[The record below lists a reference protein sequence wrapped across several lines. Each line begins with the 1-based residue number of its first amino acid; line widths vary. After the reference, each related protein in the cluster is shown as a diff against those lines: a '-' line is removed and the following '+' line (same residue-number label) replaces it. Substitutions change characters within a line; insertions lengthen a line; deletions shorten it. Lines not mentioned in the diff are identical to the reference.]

1 MLPSLHFRTPSS
13 HNFGTIF
20 SMSEQHAGSHGTIA
34 QSGSSKAVVFGIVG
48 VVALY
53 VAAALMHWPQK
64 GTEMTVG
71 IHHAAG
77 DHTPDAPD
85 TGAKTDAGHFDAN
98 PVHGSGG
105 AHPEYF
111 MVLPFCLLLAAIAIL
126 PLSHKT
132 AHFWENNRN
141 KLIIAG
147 GLGLVTLAYYAFAY
161 HHPLERHFLGH
172 AVIEPTSATALPWV
186 IIQNSI
192 FNEFVPFIV
201 LLFSLYTISGGIR
214 ISGDLPAHP
223 ATNTSFL
230 AVGGLLASFIGTTGA
245 AMLLIRPVLETNKER
260 KHVAHTVVFF
270 IFIVCNCGGC
280 LLPIGDPPLFLG
292 YLLGV
297 DFLWTLNLWKQ
308 WALVNAAL
316 LAIYFLW
323 DTLVAYPKESVRD
336 IKRDETQVRA
346 LTFEGLWPNVPL
358 LVGVVLAAALLSP
371 GKPLFASETS
381 SGWHPWLFLREIV
394 QLALVGVSLAV
405 GSSKVRAANGFNYG
419 AILEVAA
426 LFIGIFI
433 CMQPA
438 LQILDVQGA
447 NLPVKTAWQ
456 YFWATGSLS
465 SVLDNAPTYVVF
477 YKLAHIDPAN
487 LTETSNHL
495 LAAIS
500 LGAVFMGANTY
511 IGNGPNFM
519 VKTIAENAGIKMPSF
534 FGYMAYSFG
543 VLIPLF
549 VLVTYIFFR

>member
-1 MLPSLHFRTPSS
+1 
-13 HNFGTIF
+13 
-20 SMSEQHAGSHGTIA
+20 MSEHHGGSQGGAAAG
-34 QSGSSKAVVFGIVG
+34 GSSKGVIAGLVG
-48 VVALY
+48 VLLLY
-53 VAAALMHWPQK
+53 AVAAVMHWPQT
-64 GTEMTVG
+64 GTEMTNGV
-71 IHHAAG
+71 HHAAG
-77 DHTPDAPD
+77 DHVADPPG

-98 PVHGSGG
+98 PEHGNQNA

-111 MVLPFCLLLAAIAIL
+111 MVLPFCLLLGAIAIF

-132 AHFWENNRN
+132 EHFWENNTN
-141 KLIIAG
+141 KLIVAG

-172 AVIEPTSATALPWV
+172 AVIEPTSAGALPWV

-192 FNEFVPFIV
+192 FNDFVPFIV
-201 LLFSLYTISGGIR
+201 LLFALYTICGGIR

-223 ATNTSFL
+223 STNTAFL

-245 AMLLIRPVLETNKER
+245 AMLLIRLVLETNKER

-270 IFIVCNCGGC
+270 IFIICNCGGC

-292 YLLGV
+292 YLQGV
-297 DFLWTLNLWKQ
+297 DFLWTLGLWKQ
-308 WALVNAAL
+308 WALVNGAL

-323 DTLVAYPKESVRD
+323 DTLIAYPKESRSD
-336 IKRDETQVRA
+336 IKRDETQVRS
-346 LTFEGLWPNVPL
+346 LKFEGLMPNVL
-358 LVGVVLAAALLSP
+358 LLGGVVLAAALLSP
-371 GKPLFASETS
+371 TKPFPGTE
-381 SGWHPWLFLREIV
+381 WYPWLFLREAV
-394 QLALVGVSLAV
+394 QLGLVAISLGL
-405 GSSKVRAANGFNYG
+405 GSQRVRDENSFNYG
-419 AILEVAA
+419 AIIEVAA

-438 LQILDVQGA
+438 LQILDVRGSE
-447 NLPVKTAWQ
+447 LPVKNAWQ

-465 SVLDNAPTYVVF
+465 SVLDNAPTYLVF
-477 YKLAHIDPAN
+477 YELAKIDPAQ
-487 LTETSNHL
+487 LTEEMAKL
-495 LAAIS
+495 LTAIS

-519 VKTIAENAGIKMPSF
+519 VKTIAEKSGIKMPSF

-549 VLVTYIFFR
+549 VVITFVFFK

>member
-1 MLPSLHFRTPSS
+1 
-13 HNFGTIF
+13 
-20 SMSEQHAGSHGTIA
+20 MSEHHGGSQGGAAAG
-34 QSGSSKAVVFGIVG
+34 GSSKGVIAGLVGILL
-48 VVALY
+48 LY
-53 VAAALMHWPQK
+53 GVAAAMHWPQT
-64 GTEMTVG
+64 GTEMTNGV
-71 IHHAAG
+71 HHAAG
-77 DHTPDAPD
+77 DHTADAPG

-98 PVHGSGG
+98 PDHGDKNA

-111 MVLPFCLLLAAIAIL
+111 MVLPFCLLLGAIAIF

-132 AHFWENNRN
+132 EHFWENNTN
-141 KLIIAG
+141 KLFVAG
-147 GLGLVTLAYYAFAY
+147 GLGLLTLAYYAFAY

-172 AVIEPTSATALPWV
+172 AVIEPTSAGALPWV

-192 FNEFVPFIV
+192 FNDFVPFII
-201 LLFSLYTISGGIR
+201 LLFALYTICGGIR

-223 ATNTSFL
+223 ATNTAFL

-245 AMLLIRPVLETNKER
+245 AMLLIRLVLETNKER

-270 IFIVCNCGGC
+270 IFIICNCGGC

-292 YLLGV
+292 YLQGV
-297 DFLWTLNLWKQ
+297 DFLWTLGLWKQ
-308 WALVNAAL
+308 WALVNGAL

-323 DTLVAYPKESVRD
+323 DTLIAYPKESRSD
-336 IKRDETQVRA
+336 IKRDETQVRG
-346 LTFEGLWPNVPL
+346 LKFEGLWPNVPL

-371 GKPLFASETS
+371 TKPFPGTE
-381 SGWHPWLFLREIV
+381 WYPWLFLREAV
-394 QLALVGVSLAV
+394 QLGLVAISLGL
-405 GSSKVRAANGFNYG
+405 GSQRVRDENSFNYG
-419 AILEVAA
+419 AIIEVAA

-438 LQILDVQGA
+438 LQILDVRGSE
-447 NLPVKTAWQ
+447 LPVKNAWQ

-465 SVLDNAPTYVVF
+465 SVLDNAPTYLVF
-477 YKLAHIDPAN
+477 YEMAKIDPAQ
-487 LTETSNHL
+487 LTEETAKL
-495 LAAIS
+495 LTAIS

-519 VKTIAENAGIKMPSF
+519 VKTIAEKSGIKMPSF

-549 VLVTYIFFR
+549 VVITLVFFK